1 MSSFS
6 CNAKFVSRRML
17 IWTFYVVVVHGI
29 HAQNLSTSFS
39 YALYVRSLEISV
51 DVVTWYGLDNKRVGV
66 QFVARVREFFLTC
79 NLQTS
84 SEACIVSY
92 SKGNRSSFP

>member
-6 CNAKFVSRRML
+6 CKAKIVYRHML
-17 IWTFYVVVVHGI
+17 MWTFFVVLVCGI

-39 YALYVRSLEISV
+39 YALYVQSLEISV
-51 DVVTWYGLDNKRVGV
+51 GVVTWYGVDNQGVGV
-66 QFVARVREFFLTC
+66 QFLARVREFSLTC

-84 SEACIVSY
+84 SEACRVY
-92 SKGNRSSFP
+92 SKGTGSSFP